1 MLNRVK
7 ANGRAHFRFYRK
19 LIIEP
24 HFMSH
29 VLALEEKF
37 VRRFEGSGKREVEE
51 LVI

>member
-1 MLNRVK
+1 MVARIL
-7 ANGRAHFRFYRK
+7 GFIYK

-29 VLALEEKF
+29 VLALEGKF
-37 VRRFEGSGKREVEE
+37 VRRLEGSGKREVEA